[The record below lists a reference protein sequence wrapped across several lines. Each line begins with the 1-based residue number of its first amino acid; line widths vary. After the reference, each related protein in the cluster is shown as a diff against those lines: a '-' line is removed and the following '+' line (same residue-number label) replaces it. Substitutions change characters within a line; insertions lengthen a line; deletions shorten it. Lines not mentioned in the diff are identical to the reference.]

1 MKKLLFLLL
10 VTANAFAYHAPENIK
25 FSNSRGE
32 KELVFVDF
40 TEANST
46 IKYDVANKVV
56 FAETTITLNQDTE
69 GHIIFDLV
77 ETPMTIELNDE
88 PTSSVLHT
96 IAASGSQVRYIN
108 TKTEAGNHT
117 LKIRNKID
125 RLVSFDSYT
134 KTVRSAFWMSD
145 LSDRRFLES
154 YLPTNLE
161 YDQYQNNFVIEVN
174 GTESEHQLR
183 TNGTVVEIKKN
194 KFQVTYPSHYTSS
207 SLYFHLMEKNA
218 FNEETAVYKS
228 IDGREIPVTV
238 YGSWSVSRFL
248 ERSLSIMAELE
259 KDYGVWPHDFLIV
272 YGAGSG
278 GMEYAGATRTSLS
291 ALGHELHHC
300 YFARSMMPSRG
311 NNGWIDEA
319 LASWRDNGY
328 NERSIG
334 ALTPSKMGAHSQYR
348 RTTDRD
354 AYSKGARFMG
364 YLNYD
369 LKSKGGLRPFLKEY
383 FAKYNQQ
390 SFITQNFKDELEAW
404 ANKSYDYIFNPYVYG
419 RGYKHKKHH
428 DHEIENPMHPKITYE
443 EEMSLL

>member
-1 MKKLLFLLL
+1 MFLF
-10 VTANAFAYHAPENIK
+10 VFNAHAFHAPDNIK

-40 TEANST
+40 NEATSR
-46 IKYDVANKVV
+46 IIYDVANKSVT
-56 FAETTITLNQDTE
+56 AETTIRLNQSIE
-69 GHIIFDLV
+69 GHIVFDLV
-77 ETPMTIELNDE
+77 ETPMSIKINDE
-88 PTSSVLHT
+88 PTSSILHSIPT
-96 IAASGSQVRYIN
+96 GGSQIRYIN
-108 TKTEAGNHT
+108 TKTVAGNHEI
-117 LKIRNKID
+117 KIINKID
-125 RLVSFDSYT
+125 RLISFDTYT

-161 YDQYQNNFVIEVN
+161 YDQYQINFIIEII
-174 GTESEHQLR
+174 GTESEHKIR
-183 TNGTVVEIKKN
+183 TNGNVVETERN
-194 KFQVTYPSHYTSS
+194 KFQITYPSHYTSS
-207 SLYFHLMEKNA
+207 SLYFHLMEENA
-218 FNEETAVYKS
+218 FNEQKATYKS

-238 YGSWSVSRFL
+238 YGSWSTSTFM
-248 ERSLSIMAELE
+248 ERSLKIMAELE
-259 KDYGVWPHDFLIV
+259 RDYGAWPHDFLIV

-278 GMEYAGATRTSLS
+278 GMEYAGATRTSMR

-328 NERSIG
+328 NERAVGS
-334 ALTPSKMGAHSQYR
+334 LTPSKMGAHSQYR

-354 AYSKGARFMG
+354 AYSKGARFMA

-369 LKSKGGLRPFLKEY
+369 LKEKGGLRPFLKEY

-390 SFITQNFKDELEAW
+390 SFITQNFKDEIEAW
-404 ANKSYDYIFNPYVYG
+404 AGKTYDYVFNPYIYG
-419 RGYKHKKHH
+419 RGYKKTNHDHHH
-428 DHEIENPMHPKITYE
+428 DNPMHPKTTYQE
-443 EEMSLL
+443 ELLLL